1 MKHLIILG
9 FILACQ
15 VFGQVTDVADAEHLK
30 ALYDAVQ
37 REDVEEVKRLLKA
50 GVDPNAR
57 IDAWRSPFHEAIK
70 NGAKEVVIA
79 FIESGA
85 NLKGPFPSNASPLS
99 VAIGTYRL
107 SPGKETLVDFLIEQ
121 GADIRTD
128 PHVLAAAARQDIK
141 LVHFFLDRGAPISTE
156 ALAASVSESKMDVF
170 DLLLQKGADP
180 KGVLRNGDTLFH
192 RACAQGMYYSL
203 SDPQSKALTAMLDRL
218 LTLEIRMEDV
228 NDDGQTPLHV
238 AAEMGNLIA
247 ATWLM
252 NLRCNL
258 DAADVHGETALMI
271 AVRQVMYGP
280 EMVGRLIAGGASVNA
295 KDRKNRTALDH
306 AFEAQ
311 HWEAMEKLVASGAS
325 MGVEVDFLRRLVKAT
340 GNTSIPPVSLRNMVT
355 QVLPKLEDPSAFEV
369 EGKALLTWAILMND
383 LELLKLFVASGCD
396 VEATDSFGRTPL
408 LWAGMVGAE
417 ALYAHLL
424 KLGANASVRD
434 KNGRTAAQW
443 LELAKTRFSDRS
455 RSFGLSDGS
464 PFPAYVEPK
473 DDLFHAV
480 SSGRVE
486 DVRRIALAHP
496 ESLNQQRAGLS
507 SAHLAAALGHLE
519 ILQFLCAQNSFLKT
533 FLTGDKQS
541 NLDMAVSAGKAEV
554 VSWWLKNTTKDE
566 YVGVLNTAAMK
577 AVENK
582 NSRMIAL
589 FLDAGW
595 EPDEKRLRLCV
606 EIAVCSDDLPLLK
619 RLIPMGIA
627 GRLHSYRYTHRSES
641 LLTLAVRNSSPEMMS
656 LLLSALAQ
664 QAPKLD
670 WTSVIRVAALEDFTF
685 SNSESDNSAIREVL
699 VRESKIDVNAAM
711 GAGMTL
717 LHQAAAKGD
726 LSLVTILLQNGAKTD
741 LLSENGMSATDLA
754 CDAGHME
761 VVEILGAKYPK

>member
-15 VFGQVTDVADAEHLK
+15 VFGQVIDEADAGRLK

-37 REDVEEVKRLLKA
+37 RQDVKEVRLLLKA

-57 IDAWRSPFHEAIK
+57 IDAWRSPFHKAIES
-70 NGAKEVVIA
+70 GAKEVVIA

-121 GADIRTD
+121 GADVRTD
-128 PHVLAAAARQDIK
+128 PHVLADAARQDIK

-192 RACAQGMYYSL
+192 RACPWGMYYSF
-203 SDPQSKALTAMLDRL
+203 SDPQSIALTAMLDRL
-218 LTLEIRMEDV
+218 LTLDIQMEGV

-238 AAEMGNLIA
+238 AAERGNLIA
-247 ATWLM
+247 AAWLM
-252 NLRCNL
+252 NQRCNL

-280 EMVGRLIAGGASVNA
+280 EMGGRLIAGGASVNA

-369 EGKALLTWAILMND
+369 EGKALLTWAILMDD
-383 LELLKLFVASGCD
+383 LELLKLFLASGCV

-443 LELAKTRFSDRS
+443 LELAKTRFSDTS

-464 PFPAYVEPK
+464 PFPAYAEPK

-519 ILQFLCAQNSFLKT
+519 ILQFLCAQNSFLTT
-533 FLTGDKQS
+533 FLTGDNQS

-554 VSWWLKNTTKDE
+554 VSWWLKNTKNE
-566 YVGVLNTAAMK
+566 GLNTAVIK
-577 AVENK
+577 ATENK
-582 NSRMIAL
+582 NSQMIAL

-595 EPDEKRLRLCV
+595 KPDEERLRLCV
-606 EIAVCSDDLPLLK
+606 EIAVRANDLALLK

-627 GRLHSYRYTHRSES
+627 EPLHASRYPHRSES
-641 LLTLAVRNSSPEMMS
+641 LLTMAVHNSSPEMMS
-656 LLLSALAQ
+656 LLLSVLAQ

-670 WTSVIRVAALEDFTF
+670 WTSDVWGASINAFLFPGPDAG
-685 SNSESDNSAIREVL
+685 NSVVREIL
-699 VRESKIDVNAAM
+699 IRESKIDVNAPM
-711 GAGMTL
+711 DEGMTL
-717 LHQAAAKGD
+717 LHKAAASGD
-726 LSLVTILLQNGAKTD
+726 LPLVEILIKNGAKPE
-741 LLSENGMSATDLA
+741 LLSEKGKSAADLA
-754 CDAGHME
+754 REGGHTKIAELLDAKH
-761 VVEILGAKYPK
+761 LK